1 MIAETPMNAGMDEDL
16 GRRRDEDVR
25 RIVVEHGRIPRD
37 VALTR
42 DDDLYAAGMTSHAS
56 VSVMLALED
65 HFDVEFP
72 ERMLEP
78 SVFASVASISAALLE
93 LQFERSAP

>member
-1 MIAETPMNAGMDEDL
+1 MNAGMDEDL
-16 GRRRDEDVR
+16 DRRMEDDVR
-25 RIVVEHGRIPRD
+25 RIVVEHGRFGSD
-37 VALTR
+37 VTALAR
-42 DDDLYAAGMTSHAS
+42 RDDLYAAGMTSHAS

-78 SVFASVASISAALLE
+78 SVFASIASISAALLE
-93 LQFERSAP
+93 LQSNGSGP

>member
-1 MIAETPMNAGMDEDL
+1 MNAGMDEDL
-16 GRRRDEDVR
+16 GRRIDEDVR
-25 RIVVEHGRIPRD
+25 RIVVEHGRIPSD
-37 VALTR
+37 VAALTR
-42 DDDLYAAGMTSHAS
+42 DEDLYAAGMTSHAS